1 MINLKVCMG
10 TACHIKGSYNVINIL
25 EQAIEEYNLSDK
37 VEVSG
42 IFCLNNC
49 RNAISVK
56 INDGE
61 MYTIS
66 PITSKKFF
74 KEKVLPKLY

>member
-25 EQAIEEYNLSDK
+25 QQAIEEYNLSDK

-42 IFCLNNC
+42 IFCIGNC
-49 RNAISVK
+49 GKAISVK

-61 MYTIS
+61 IYGVSTV
-66 PITSKKFF
+66 TAKKFF
-74 KEKVLPKLY
+74 KEVT